1 MGVFNFFK
9 RKADQPEEEKKEKYW
24 SLVTNEGEVLNPTL
38 GQIETAVANA
48 TPDHTM
54 FATLT
59 YNHSGLEID
68 SVQAISQEGFYR
80 FEALTA
86 DGRMYVKND
95 LTYEETFELFTHFFN
110 YQRVSGVKSW
120 AVEDY

>member
-1 MGVFNFFK
+1 
-9 RKADQPEEEKKEKYW
+9 
-24 SLVTNEGEVLNPTL
+24 
-38 GQIETAVANA
+38 
-48 TPDHTM
+48 M